1 LPRCLKTALK
11 RSKPLAYLLSFFLV
25 TAFPAAAQEANLRLV
40 YSPDRLAVQVGLTG
54 YDGADVISAV
64 DSGMRSRMTVV
75 LRLYQKKGGI
85 TGILGDR
92 LVQERREQFEAR
104 YDPFSRDYVISSETR
119 EQRYRNRGEFLQSF
133 FSPPPM
139 VFHRLPDGSQSSG
152 YVLAQV
158 RLEPMKMAPA
168 LRLLRFLLPHLTVVT
183 PWKRLELAEGG
194 TGTLRETY
202 ENQAGK

>member
-1 LPRCLKTALK
+1 MPRCLKTALK
-11 RSKPLAYLLSFFLV
+11 RSRRLAYLLSLIFV
-25 TAFPAAAQEANLRLV
+25 TAVPAAAQEANLRLV
-40 YSPDRLAVQVGLTG
+40 SSPDRLAVQVGLTG

-64 DSGMRSRMTVV
+64 DSGMRSRITIV
-75 LRLYQKKGGI
+75 LRLYQKSGGV

-92 LVQERREQFEAR
+92 LVQEQREQFEAR

-119 EQRYRNRGEFLQSF
+119 EQRFRRRGEFLQSF

-139 VFHRLPDGSQSSG
+139 VFHQLPDGSQSSG

-158 RLEPMKMAPA
+158 RLEPMKVAPA

-183 PWKRLELAEGG
+183 PWKRLELAESG
-194 TGTLRETY
+194 TGTLRERY
-202 ENQAGK
+202 ENHAGK